1 MDLKT
6 PSTTTP
12 TMLILDGEKNESCK
26 LDDTFSTKGDLMDNI
41 ETFKRNIS
49 DFCVNKLKPST
60 AETITWLGIV
70 ILHCALI
77 PTLIAVM
84 TGLTDKLPQ
93 VDLVLFIWAAL
104 IMFFIRAAILK
115 DIINVITIGF
125 GFMINAVLMALI
137 FFK

>member
-1 MDLKT
+1 
-6 PSTTTP
+6 
-12 TMLILDGEKNESCK
+12 
-26 LDDTFSTKGDLMDNI
+26 MDNI